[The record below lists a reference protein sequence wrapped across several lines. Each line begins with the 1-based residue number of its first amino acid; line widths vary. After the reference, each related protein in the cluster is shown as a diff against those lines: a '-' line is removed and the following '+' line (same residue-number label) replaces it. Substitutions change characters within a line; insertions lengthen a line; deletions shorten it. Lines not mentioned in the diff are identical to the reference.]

1 MPHLTEQEISDKVLA
16 PLGVKIKE
24 TGEKILAECSKSMDE
39 RDTHLID
46 KFERELEALTTKLNA
61 EIEKLEARYS
71 LPGAEAEKGK
81 PETFLDFRKAFKGIA
96 FGNWKGAEFERE
108 IFQEMARKAGD
119 DATIAW
125 DTKDLD
131 SGTDT
136 AAGFLVPIQQVR
148 PIIEILR
155 SRMVTMRLGAREMAV
170 VGSPVQIPR
179 QDGSATAYW
188 VGEGSTIT
196 ASDLVVGQVEG
207 RPHTVAAYSTVTNQL
222 LQLSQPGVDGLIR
235 EDFAA
240 QLARAKDIAGI
251 NGAGAAAQPRGIT
264 NVTGINSSA
273 LTAAPT
279 YNELLAFPHELRVD
293 EALMGRLGWAMHP
306 NQYHAIEKI
315 LDASNQPLMRRVISM
330 WSGGAMG
337 GADGVVNGPSNSARG
352 MTELLGYPV
361 ETTSGMASGAG
372 DAGALVFGDWEQ
384 LMYLN
389 WGGMQLAASAE
400 TGTNFAQDKTSIR
413 GLMRTDVIVRH
424 PEAFCVNT

>member
-1 MPHLTEQEISDKVLA
+1 MPHMTE
-16 PLGVKIKE
+16 KE
-24 TGEKILAECSKSMDE
+24 VSEKILAPLSKQIAEATKAISEECSKSIDE

-46 KFERELEALTTKLNA
+46 KFERQLEDLSTKLNT
-61 EIEKLEARYS
+61 EIEKLAARYS
-71 LPGAEAEKGK
+71 LPGCDEEKGQPK
-81 PETFLDFRKAFKGIA
+81 FIDFRKAFKGIR
-96 FGNWKGAEFERE
+96 FGTWKGAEFERE
-108 IFQEMARKAGD
+108 VFAEMEKKCGE
-119 DATIAW
+119 DATLAW

-136 AAGFLVPIQQVR
+136 AAGFLVPIEQVR

-155 SRMVTMRLGAREMAV
+155 SRMVTMRLGAREMSV
-170 VGSPVQIPR
+170 VGSPVTIPR
-179 QDGSATAYW
+179 QDGSTTAYW

-196 ASDLVVGQVEG
+196 PSDLSVGQVSG
-207 RPHTVAAYSTVTNQL
+207 RPHTCAAYSTVTNQL
-222 LQLSQPGVDGLIR
+222 LQLSSPGVDQLIR

-240 QLARAKDIAGI
+240 QIARAKDIAAI
-251 NGAGAAAQPRGIT
+251 NGVGAAAQPRGVI

-279 YNELLAFPHELRVD
+279 YNELLGFPHELRVD

-306 NQYHAIEKI
+306 NQYFAIEKI

-330 WSGGAMG
+330 WSGGAFG
-337 GADGVVNGPSNSARG
+337 GSDGVANGPSNMARG

-361 ETTSGMASGAG
+361 ETTSGMTSTAG

-384 LMYLN
+384 LMFLN

-413 GLMRTDVIVRH
+413 ALTRTDVIVRH